1 MDFRQKR
8 GIQSN
13 LSLPLGKSSN
23 IEVVDDFFRLH
34 QESPP
39 IEEIEDETVYSFANH
54 QISSSQRYDA
64 YNQSLEDKPPRD
76 TNNIY
81 TAFQANQQQPQFLT
95 INGQPDY
102 NVYQKI
108 NQQASPSFSNEAHK
122 GIDIQNYG
130 SVNIPERESVKKQ
143 IVNGSA
149 HKHQITSPSWTSPSS
164 TGQKL
169 FIEPRNS
176 HENNSLKDSISSN
189 IYSHYSHAP
198 ELNDSFTKNSD
209 TYNPKVNTRR
219 STIGEEAVEVPK
231 VNPVSSSNKSSGALS
246 SDSKQVSGA
255 CLVLEEA
262 TQEALRNIASKLVV
276 TSSTRGKQSS
286 KDALNNSLLSKH
298 LDGEKRSKTPSSVT
312 QQKKKLA
319 GVVGN
324 SPMTVRKD
332 VKRDSTPNNTK
343 LNKSI
348 DKGYQSSSASKSN
361 KEDNTKR
368 TPSKTRVQTIEQKN
382 TSKSAVKSE
391 LNKSAT
397 AAKNSSSMSKSF
409 VMQGPTLTESDKVDT
424 NQRLRTADYGT
435 EGGQEMPSDALDD
448 VIIEKYHTQ
457 LMTSIQKLTMR
468 TFLVSLKFYKI
479 SLLTNY
485 L

>member
-13 LSLPLGKSSN
+13 LSLPLDKPSN
-23 IEVVDDFFRLH
+23 LEVVDDFFRLH

-39 IEEIEDETVYSFANH
+39 IEDDTVYSFANH

-64 YNQSLEDKPPRD
+64 YNQSLEDKPSRD
-76 TNNIY
+76 NNNIY

-95 INGQPDY
+95 INGQSDY

-108 NQQASPSFSNEAHK
+108 NQQASPSFSNEANK

-176 HENNSLKDSISSN
+176 HENNSRKDSISSN
-189 IYSHYSHAP
+189 MYSHYSHAP

-209 TYNPKVNTRR
+209 TYNAKVNTRR
-219 STIGEEAVEVPK
+219 LTIGEEAVEVQK
-231 VNPVSSSNKSSGALS
+231 GNTVSSSNKSSGALS
-246 SDSKQVSGA
+246 SESKQVSGA

-286 KDALNNSLLSKH
+286 KDPLNSSLLSKH

-312 QQKKKLA
+312 QQKKKTV
-319 GVVGN
+319 GVVAN
-324 SPMTVRKD
+324 SSMTVRKD
-332 VKRDSTPNNTK
+332 VKRDSTPTK
-343 LNKSI
+343 LNRSI
-348 DKGYQSSSASKSN
+348 DKGYQSNNASKSN

-368 TPSKTRVQTIEQKN
+368 TPSKTRVQTIEQK
-382 TSKSAVKSE
+382 SKSAVKSE

-397 AAKNSSSMSKSF
+397 AAKNNSSMSKSF
-409 VMQGPTLTESDKVDT
+409 VMQGSMLTESAKADT
-424 NQRLRTADYGT
+424 NQRLRTVDYAT
-435 EGGQEMPSDALDD
+435 EGGHDTPSDALDD

-468 TFLVSLKFYKI
+468 TFLVRLQFYKT
-479 SLLTNY
+479 SLLTYY